1 MGVRTARVI
10 IGAVVLLGACS
21 SNREARPSDA
31 RPAPT
36 AGSTEA
42 SAAETTDVSASSAAG
57 SAPSTDGSVGS
68 TSSTSA
74 SSTSSTVP
82 ASTAAPATTTVTGTA
97 VAGTA
102 GPVEA
107 SGPPFPQTEP
117 FAEAVRLADGT
128 CVGWAGSQGGSTLG
142 LAVGAPVT
150 VLDAVDNV
158 EIGTGTVQA
167 SRWED
172 MSAGGEQ
179 WNCFFDFTA
188 TLNGAVPAEFR
199 IRVGPL
205 GPWTARPD
213 PAAPTTYVASVST
226 NASVALIPSC
236 PAIVEPDPTASTVA
250 APVPATVA
258 PTSAPPLVT
267 GWNAVG
273 QYWSRGVA
281 SLCGAGLPVTAIA
294 RPCRPAGVGSEYII
308 SVVDSNDPTEI
319 YANGAEIPLGT
330 ELTVVVAT
338 GRLCA

>member
-1 MGVRTARVI
+1 VRIARVI
-10 IGAVVLLGACS
+10 IGAAVLLTACS
-21 SNREARPSDA
+21 SNREARPSED

-36 AGSTEA
+36 ADATAGA
-42 SAAETTDVSASSAAG
+42 TTDVSAPSTAGTSPTSDWSAA
-57 SAPSTDGSVGS
+57 S

-74 SSTSSTVP
+74 ASTSTSTTVP
-82 ASTAAPATTTVTGTA
+82 VSTATPGTSTVTGTA

-102 GPVEA
+102 GAVEA
-107 SGPPFPQTEP
+107 SGPPFAQTEP

-128 CVGWAGSQGGSTLG
+128 CVGWAGSQGGSTAG
-142 LAVGAPVT
+142 LAVGAPVV

-158 EIGTGTVQA
+158 EIGTGTVQS

-188 TLNGAVPAEFR
+188 TITGAPAELR

-213 PAAPTTYVASVST
+213 PAAPTTFVASVNSD
-226 NASVALIPSC
+226 ASIALIPSC
-236 PAIVEPDPTASTVA
+236 PAVVAEPDPTASTVA
-250 APVPATVA
+250 TTAPATAA
-258 PTSAPPLVT
+258 PTSAPPLVG

-308 SVVDSNDPTEI
+308 SVVDSNDPTET